1 MIKSNLSFFL
11 IAFVLSSSVAADWY
25 SYEED
30 IMGTKVSVEL
40 WEADESAA
48 NTAGNAVMAE
58 MRRIDA
64 LMSPY
69 IETSELYRVNARA
82 SIAPVKVSSELLKVI
97 EKAQFYSRLS
107 GGAFDVSFSSVGQFY
122 DYRAGSKPD
131 QQQLKASL
139 PAVNYKSIRLDR
151 NNSTVTF
158 LKPGM
163 NIDLGGIAKGYAVD
177 LAIDKLTE
185 LGVESAIVTAGGD
198 SRILGDRRGTPWMM
212 GIRHPRKKGE
222 FAIKIPLENTAIS
235 TSGDYERF
243 FMEGDKRIHH
253 ILNPDTGK
261 PAKHIQSVTVI
272 TPRAIDSDALSTTVF
287 VLGVEK
293 GLKLINRLDGVDAM
307 IISANG
313 RLHYSDDLL
322 MPVTD

>member
-1 MIKSNLSFFL
+1 MIKFSLRFFL
-11 IAFVLSSSVAADWY
+11 ITVFLSGPVAADWY
-25 SYEED
+25 SYDED

-40 WEADESAA
+40 WEGDESAA
-48 NTAGNAVMAE
+48 NTAGSAVMAE
-58 MRRIDA
+58 MRRIDH

-69 IETSELYRVNARA
+69 IETSELYQVNARA
-82 SIAPVKVSSELLKVI
+82 SIAPVKVSRELLKVI

-139 PAVNYKSIRLDR
+139 PAINYKSIQLDR
-151 NNSTVTF
+151 NNNTVTF
-158 LKPGM
+158 LKSGM

-177 LAIDKLTE
+177 LAIDKLVA
-185 LGVESAIVTAGGD
+185 LGIESAIVTAGGD

-322 MPVTD
+322 MPVAD